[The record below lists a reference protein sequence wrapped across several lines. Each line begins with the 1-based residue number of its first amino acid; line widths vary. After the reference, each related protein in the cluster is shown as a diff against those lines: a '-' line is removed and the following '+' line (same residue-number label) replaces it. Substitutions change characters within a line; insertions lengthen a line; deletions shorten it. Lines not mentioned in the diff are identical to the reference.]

1 MEQGGPETREDIKM
15 LNIIWGLMIAGSVAY
30 MIATGNGAQVAVSI
44 TNSAGKAVELCLSLT
59 GIYCFWMGM
68 MNIVQDCGA
77 MRWMA
82 KVMQPVLSKFFP
94 NTSQQAM
101 QAISTN
107 IAANVL
113 GLGNAATPSGL
124 RAMELMAQ
132 DSKCQEASDDM
143 IMFLVLNTSSLQII
157 PTTIISLRSGMGDMA
172 AGRMMIPVLIATS
185 CSTIIGVIACKI
197 FAKCARR
204 KREVTA
210 SSFPHR

>member
-1 MEQGGPETREDIKM
+1 MAM
-15 LNIIWGLMIAGSVAY
+15 AVIWTVMVGAAILCGL
-30 MIATGNGAQVAVSI
+30 ATGRADAVAAAALEGAG
-44 TNSAGKAVELCLSLT
+44 AGVELCLSMAGAL
-59 GIYCFWMGM
+59 CLWMGVM
-68 MNIVQDCGA
+68 EV
-77 MRWMA
+77 MRRGGLA
-82 KVMQPVLSKFFP
+82 RGLSRLLRPALGRLYPDFAREEAVMDAVS
-94 NTSQQAM
+94 
-101 QAISTN
+101 
-107 IAANVL
+107 ANVSANLL

-157 PTTIISLRSGMGDMA
+157 PTTIISLRSAMGDMA